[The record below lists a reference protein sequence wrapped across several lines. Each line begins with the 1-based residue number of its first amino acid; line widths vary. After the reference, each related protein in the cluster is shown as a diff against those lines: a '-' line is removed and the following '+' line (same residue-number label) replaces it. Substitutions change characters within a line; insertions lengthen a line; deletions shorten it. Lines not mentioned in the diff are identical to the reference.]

1 MTDEEM
7 IIMPGIS
14 LTLVWF
20 ILFVIFVAAEIV
32 TAGALVSIWFCFGAL
47 AAMFAAMA
55 GMSFTIQMV
64 IFIAVSVVL
73 LIFTKPFAKKLLN
86 GKIEATNAPA
96 LIGKYGIVTEEINN
110 IEAVGAVKIDGKIWT
125 ARSSD
130 EREIIK
136 EGAEVK
142 ILDIQGVKLIVKTGE

>member
-86 GKIEATNAPA
+86 GRIEATNAPA